1 VLTIAGG
8 SVAANAEPLW
18 MQTAARIKQ
27 EISDGDL
34 VQGTRLRP
42 ERELTEEWGISRVTL
57 RKALQHLVT
66 EGVLSSSH
74 GRGWYVASGEP
85 TTEFPNTLE
94 SFSETARRMGLV
106 ASAQVVSQRRGSAS
120 LDEAEKLAVA
130 PGTPVL
136 RLERIRKMDD
146 VAIALDTTVAL
157 LSALSGVDVDA
168 VDFSTASLFRLL
180 AESGSTPDRAESTI
194 EAAAADEG
202 VAALLDVAP
211 GTPLLVMR
219 QITTSGA
226 ADRAVALSTIQYV
239 GERYR
244 LRTAFARPR

>member
-1 VLTIAGG
+1 MAAG
-8 SVAANAEPLW
+8 AEPLW
-18 MQTAARIKQ
+18 MQTAARIRQ
-27 EISDGDL
+27 EIAAGDL
-34 VQGTRLRP
+34 EQGTRLRP

-106 ASAQVVSQRRGSAS
+106 ASAAVVSSRRGSAS

-146 VAIALDTTVAL
+146 VSIAVDSTVVL
-157 LSALSGVDVDA
+157 LSALGETDVDL
-168 VDFSTASLFRLL
+168 VDFSTASLFTLL
-180 AESGSTPDRAESTI
+180 AESGSAPDRAESTI

-202 VAALLDVAP
+202 LAHLLGVPP

-219 QITTSGA
+219 QVTCSGA
-226 ADRAVALSTIQYV
+226 QDRPVALSTIQYV

-244 LRTAFARPR
+244 LRTVFARAR